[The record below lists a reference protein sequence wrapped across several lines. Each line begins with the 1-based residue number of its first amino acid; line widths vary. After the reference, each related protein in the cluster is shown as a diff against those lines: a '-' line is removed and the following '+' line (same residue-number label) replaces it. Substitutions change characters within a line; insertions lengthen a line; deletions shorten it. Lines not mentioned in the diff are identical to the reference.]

1 MDTNKKITIQEIVVV
16 EGKDD
21 TKRLKQFF
29 EVDTIETIGSAID
42 EAILERIE
50 HAHEVRG
57 VIVFTDPDFSGE
69 KIRKTI
75 SNYLPEVKHAFISRK
90 EGTPSKRGNSLG
102 VEHASEEAL
111 KEALENVMTPSQDDI
126 PSINQQTLLS
136 LGLLAGPGS
145 RQKREQLG
153 DYLRIGYTNGKQLLK
168 RLNMFRITEE
178 ELMDAIRVLE
188 RNNDDKR
195 SS

>member
-1 MDTNKKITIQEIVVV
+1 MTQTKPIIQEVVVV

-42 EAILERIE
+42 TGILERIA
-50 HAHEVRG
+50 HAQEVRG

-75 SNYLPEVKHAFISRK
+75 TNYLPEVKHAFISRK
-90 EGTPSKRGNSLG
+90 EGAPAKRGNSLG

-111 KEALENVMTPSQDDI
+111 KEALTNVLTPATSLTTEI
-126 PSINQQTLLS
+126 PEVKQKTLVA
-136 LGLLAGPGS
+136 LGLLAGQGS
-145 RQKREQLG
+145 REKREQLG

-178 ELMDAIRVLE
+178 ELVAAMRELE
-188 RNNDDKR
+188 RNNE
-195 SS
+195 